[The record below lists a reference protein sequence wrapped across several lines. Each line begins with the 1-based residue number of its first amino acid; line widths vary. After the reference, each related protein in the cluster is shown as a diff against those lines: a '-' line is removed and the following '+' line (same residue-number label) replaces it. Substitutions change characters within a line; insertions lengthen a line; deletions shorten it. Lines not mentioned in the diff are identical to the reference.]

1 MRWAAVIITAV
12 WLLFSGNAV
21 YAAETQELFSGMD
34 FSELSEFLEENGD
47 VPVTFEE
54 VVEALLG
61 GGEVPYKKIGDYLK
75 DLVFLGFAENQ
86 KLALMLLVVSLAFS
100 ILKSYAKNFSSSY
113 LSEICFLLCYS
124 FMMVLLLKSFSVM
137 HETVL
142 GTSETMVTFMKLL
155 VPTYCMAISCTL
167 SISSSAAA
175 YTLIF
180 TAIYL
185 VEWLIRYLLVPLVEV
200 YVMLEFLNH
209 LMEEE
214 RFRRLSGLIADAVR
228 LVLKGSIAFI
238 LGINIIQG
246 MIAPAMDRLTGNTV
260 ARTIQMVPGIGN
272 VVSNVGQI
280 FLSSALVIKNCV
292 GAAALIILLLLCVI
306 PFCKLFFFG
315 SPL

>member
-155 VPTYCMAISCTL
+155 VPTYCMA
-167 SISSSAAA
+167 
-175 YTLIF
+175 
-180 TAIYL
+180 
-185 VEWLIRYLLVPLVEV
+185 
-200 YVMLEFLNH
+200 
-209 LMEEE
+209 
-214 RFRRLSGLIADAVR
+214 
-228 LVLKGSIAFI
+228 
-238 LGINIIQG
+238 
-246 MIAPAMDRLTGNTV
+246 DRKS
-260 ARTIQMVPGIGN
+260 
-272 VVSNVGQI
+272 VV
-280 FLSSALVIKNCV
+280 
-292 GAAALIILLLLCVI
+292 
-306 PFCKLFFFG
+306 
-315 SPL
+315 